1 MHMKNNLY
9 NAPAELVLGTKINDR
24 IPKTDQ
30 IRQRTEVESILLRFQ
45 EQPGV
50 ILADEVGMGKT
61 FVALA
66 IAYSIT
72 VNARLG
78 PVVVMVPANLID
90 KWKQD
95 LSTFCEL
102 YLENCRLVHRN
113 DINQHNESENDIVRY
128 DSARH
133 SVEFMRLLDD
143 PADERCHLIFLAQGA
158 MSRSQTDKWIRLA
171 LIAETLRRH
180 GRGRAKQLINVKQ
193 QIHRFLAELLWAIGE
208 ERAHNWGDYLWKSL
222 LKAAPFKWK
231 EIYNS
236 EMRDEWRKLDDDPIP
251 ESVVSAL
258 PRIDL
263 SRIADAL
270 KHMPLRARG
279 GQQRVSERLGE
290 VRSALKEVEGDLW
303 KELLVEA
310 KWRSPLLVMDEA
322 HHLKNPDTSLARQ
335 FKSPNCERDLR
346 IGDGAMAGAFD
357 RMLFLTATPFQ
368 LGHHELVRVLE
379 RFGDVRWDH
388 SQFGTREMFVERLR
402 ILREHLD
409 ASQRAAIHFQRCWGR
424 LRPDN
429 YMENVE
435 VWWERLI
442 NSDRS
447 NLPRDQRSAIEAF
460 EATCYRQKAAE
471 EVLRPWIVRHNKG
484 KFWSD
489 TQIERR
495 CRINGSKIVDQD
507 GTTGLTVPGKQLLPF
522 FLAARSAVDPGK
534 DLLGEALCSSY
545 EAFRNTRE
553 KRTTDRDEVD
563 DNSMDVNLTHSSW
576 YLQEFDTTIAKYT
589 GNIHPK
595 VQATVQKAVDLWEV
609 GEKVLIFA
617 FYRQTCAAL
626 RIHISNEIKTRTK
639 KLAQHRF
646 AALNES
652 SQYSDVVQLLRPIQ
666 DRYFDDP
673 KTAGRKALDRAL
685 NSILDGRRDDLLTS
699 DINETHIIDA
709 MRRFLRVPT
718 TLVRC
723 FPFEEYEDKAPKIVV
738 DRLLD
743 MKDASKVTWRDKFAH
758 FVDFLLKYC
767 SASESK
773 DYLDATTE
781 IRTGGIRVEGEQEA
795 GGKDS
800 VVTLPNVQVAT
811 GSTRRDTRSR
821 LMRAFNTP
829 FFPDILVC
837 SQVMGEGVDLHRY
850 CHHVIHHDLAWN
862 PSSIEQRT
870 GRVDR
875 LGCKAESRVS
885 ISVYLPYLAGAA
897 DERQFRVM
905 TEREQWFRVVMGQ
918 DEVARL
924 ITPETSDTISLPI
937 TIADKLSFNLAIGH

>member
-1 MHMKNNLY
+1 
-9 NAPAELVLGTKINDR
+9 
-24 IPKTDQ
+24 
-30 IRQRTEVESILLRFQ
+30 
-45 EQPGV
+45 
-50 ILADEVGMGKT
+50 MGKT

-66 IAYSIT
+66 IAYSIA

-78 PVVVMVPANLID
+78 PVIVMVPANLID
-90 KWKQD
+90 KWEQD

-102 YLENCRLVHRN
+102 YLDNCRLVRRN
-113 DINQHNESENDIVRY
+113 DSNQNIASNYGIVRY

-133 SVEFMRLLDD
+133 SVKLMRLLDD
-143 PADERCHLIFLAQGA
+143 PADERCHFIFLAQGA
-158 MSRSQTDKWIRLA
+158 MSRKQTDKWIRLA

-180 GRGRAKQLINVKQ
+180 GRGRARHLINVKQ

-222 LKAAPFKWK
+222 LKADPSKWK
-231 EIYNS
+231 KIYNS
-236 EMRDEWRKLDDDPIP
+236 EMRDKRRKLDDDPVP
-251 ESVVSAL
+251 ESVVCAL
-258 PRIDL
+258 SDIDL
-263 SRIADAL
+263 SPIAQAL

-279 GQQRVSERLGE
+279 GQSRISERLGE
-290 VRSALKEVEGDLW
+290 VRDVLKEVEGDLW
-303 KELLVEA
+303 KELLVHA
-310 KWRSPLLVMDEA
+310 NWRSPLLVMDEA

-388 SQFGTREMFVERLR
+388 LQFGKHEMFMERLET
-402 ILREHLD
+402 LGEHLD
-409 ASQRAAIHFQRCWGR
+409 ESQRAAINFQRCWSR
-424 LRPDN
+424 LRPEHCK
-429 YMENVE
+429 ENVE
-435 VWWERLI
+435 VWWDQL
-442 NSDRS
+442 NSSDRS
-447 NLPRDQRSAIEAF
+447 NLANNQRAVIEAF
-460 EATCYRQKAAE
+460 EATCHRQEAAE
-471 EVLRPWIVRHNKG
+471 VVLRPWIVRHNKG
-484 KFWSD
+484 KYWSD

-495 CRINGSKIVDQD
+495 CRINGSKIVDQN

-553 KRTTDRDEVD
+553 KRMLDRDEIDDDSIHVD
-563 DNSMDVNLTHSSW
+563 LTHSSW
-576 YLQEFDTTIAKYT
+576 YLREFDTALKQCT
-589 GNIHPK
+589 GSIHPK
-595 VQATVQKAVDLWEV
+595 VQATVQKAVDLWEA

-626 RIHISNEIKTRTK
+626 RIHISEEIKKRTET
-639 KLAQHRF
+639 LAQRRLATF
-646 AALNES
+646 KES
-652 SQYSDVVQLLRPIQ
+652 AQYSDVVRFLKPIQ

-673 KTAGRKALDRAL
+673 KTVGRIALDHAL
-685 NSILDGRRDDLLTS
+685 RSILDGRRDDLLTS
-699 DINETHIIDA
+699 GVNETFMEHTVDA

-718 TLVRC
+718 TLVRW
-723 FPFEEYEDKAPKIVV
+723 FPFEDYEVYEPKIVV
-738 DRLLD
+738 ERLLD
-743 MKDASKVTWRDKFAH
+743 MKDASRVTWRDKFAH
-758 FVDFLLKYC
+758 FVDFLTKYC
-767 SASESK
+767 SASEREH
-773 DYLDATTE
+773 YLDATTE
-781 IRTGGIRVEGEQEA
+781 IKTGGIRVEAEQET

-800 VVTLPNVQVAT
+800 IVTLSNVQVAT
-811 GSTRRDTRSR
+811 GSTKRDTRSR

-829 FFPDILVC
+829 FFPDILIC

-875 LGCKAESRVS
+875 LGCKAEGRQS

-897 DERQFRVM
+897 DERQYQVM

-924 ITPETSDTISLPI
+924 ISPGSSDTISLPSS
-937 TIADKLSFNLAIGH
+937 IADKLSFDFALDH